1 FPESVCVECMLKAAA
16 NGSPFAALQ

>member
-1 FPESVCVECMLKAAA
+1 PESVCVECMLKAAA

>member
-1 FPESVCVECMLKAAA
+1 ESVCVECMLKAAA